1 MSPVAE
7 GAPLDQTMQ
16 EFVKLA
22 SAALGAT
29 EYTVRKA
36 TAAVLDAMS
45 TAAPAADV
53 QQLFSRLPG
62 ASDLLNAFRPPVA
75 QASPQS
81 GVAAALGDL
90 VSNAT
95 TAIQGTIGSGAALL
109 RLFAEVGFDPQK
121 AAQFASLFVNFAR
134 AQAGPELVDRVLGAI
149 PGAKQFFK

>member
-1 MSPVAE
+1 
-7 GAPLDQTMQ
+7 MQ

-36 TAAVLDAMS
+36 TAAVLDAVS

-53 QQLFSRLPG
+53 QQFFSRLPG
-62 ASDLLNAFRPPVA
+62 ATELLNAFRPSAPPPA
-75 QASPQS
+75 QS

-95 TAIQGTIGSGAALL
+95 TAIQSTIGSGAALL

-121 AAQFASLFVNFAR
+121 AAQFAALFVNFAK
-134 AQAGPELVDRVLGAI
+134 AQAGPELVDRVVNAI
-149 PGAKQFFK
+149 PGSRLFFK